1 VITCKDGSLLLD
13 GRPHFVYSGE
23 IHYFRLRPREWPRHL
38 RAARAAG
45 LNAVSSY
52 VPWLWHEGREGE
64 FDFTGRT
71 HPQRDLVRYLGL
83 VREHGLHFIARVGP
97 VSNAEMVNEGV
108 PGWLLADHPEVS
120 VQGRDLTN
128 LPHTTLLAYH
138 HPVFQRYVGRW
149 YDAVLPV
156 VAPHAHPRGPVIL
169 VQLDNEI
176 GMVHWLQKA
185 ADHGEDTQRRY
196 REFLRARYAG
206 DLERLNAAHGS
217 AWRDFAGIVQPAD
230 GDDRQEPRLL
240 RDWMAFYQRYYA
252 DYFGSLHARYRAH
265 GLELPVLANIPQ
277 FYDFDVRGRG
287 VYAPMTSMMFRD
299 FPAVVPGVL
308 LGGAYQMRRLDYEN
322 FHDIAVTTEVV
333 RMVGG
338 PDVPAACAEL
348 QTGIMRDRPRL
359 YPQDVELNLKTSA
372 AHGLDILNA
381 YMFSG
386 GRNEEGMGAFGTYHE
401 WQAPVAPEG
410 RRRAH
415 FAALRDF
422 GRQVRAFGP
431 RLAATRQRADVA
443 LGFYAPY
450 WTTEYL
456 PGPDVGTLEWQT
468 TNLFYDGL
476 ARLLQL
482 AHLNTAFLDLEATD
496 AGTLARRPV
505 LVVFSLEAMDEATQ
519 RKLADYVRGGGRL
532 LLNPGLPARGTGRE
546 ACTVLADFLGVR
558 AGGTVGGNARYRVG
572 RLEALAQGGLT
583 WFEAPDAEVLAVTMD
598 GRPCGLEVRRGKG
611 RALVLGF
618 GLNHMFDY
626 QVGMVRGFLARLGVR
641 PAVETDPDLQVV
653 LRAGERHGFLFV
665 ANFHDQPR
673 SGRVR
678 MTLPGER
685 RPAVF
690 PSRGRMTLGG
700 RRGYVLPLNLPLA
713 GGDVLRY
720 ASAEVLDVRGRGG
733 EHRLVLS
740 GAAGGEAE
748 VELVT
753 VAARATLDGRRLA
766 ARRVGRRLRVR
777 FATTG
782 SPQTLIVR

>member
-1 VITCKDGSLLLD
+1 VITCNEGRFLLD
-13 GRPHFVYSGE
+13 GCPHFVYSGE
-23 IHYFRLRPREWPRHL
+23 IHYFRLRPQEWPLHL

-45 LNAVSSY
+45 LNTVSSY
-52 VPWLWHEGREGE
+52 VPWLWHEAREGR

-71 HPQRDLVRYLGL
+71 HPQRDLVGYLEL
-83 VREHGLHFIARVGP
+83 VHEHGLHFIARVGP
-97 VSNAEMVNEGV
+97 VANAELVNEGV

-120 VQGRDLTN
+120 VRGREITN

-138 HPVFQRYVGRW
+138 HPVFQDYVGRW

-156 VAPHAHPRGPVIL
+156 VARHVHPRGPIVL

-185 ADHGEDTQRRY
+185 ADHGEGTERMY
-196 REFLRARYAG
+196 REFLRERYAG
-206 DLERLNAAHGS
+206 DLARLNAAHGS
-217 AWRDFAGIVQPAD
+217 AWGDFAEVIQPAD

-240 RDWMAFYQRYYA
+240 RDWMAFYQHYYA
-252 DYFGSLHARYRAH
+252 AYFGTLHARYRSH

-287 VYAPMTSMMFRD
+287 VFAPMTSMMFRD
-299 FPAVVPGVL
+299 FPAAVPGVL

-322 FHDIAVTTEVV
+322 FHDIAITTEVV
-333 RMVGG
+333 RMIGG
-338 PDVPAACAEL
+338 RDVPAACAEL
-348 QTGIMRDRPRL
+348 QTGILRDRPRL
-359 YPQDVELNLKTSA
+359 YPQDVELNLKTST

-386 GRNEEGMGAFGTYHE
+386 GRNEEGLGAFGTYHE
-401 WQAPVAPEG
+401 WQAAVAPDG
-410 RRRAH
+410 RRREH

-431 RLAATRQRADVA
+431 RLAATRKQTDVA

-456 PGPDVGTLEWQT
+456 VGPEVEALEWKK

-482 AHLNTAFLDLEATD
+482 AHLNTAFLDLEAI
-496 AGTLARRPV
+496 APAELARRPA
-505 LVVFSLEAMDEATQ
+505 LVVFSLGAMDAATQ
-519 RKLADYVRGGGRL
+519 QKLVDYVRGGGRL
-532 LLNPGLPARGTGRE
+532 LLNPELPVRGAGRE
-546 ACTVLADFLGVR
+546 ACTILADFLGARV
-558 AGGTVGGNARYRVG
+558 GGTVGGNALYHVG
-572 RLEALAQGGLT
+572 GQEALAQGGIT
-583 WFEAPDAEVLAVTMD
+583 WFEAPGATVVAEAGA
-598 GRPCGLEVRRGKG
+598 GRPCGLDIRREGG
-611 RALVLGF
+611 QALVLGF

-626 QVGMVRGFLARLGVR
+626 QVGMMRDFMARLGVR
-641 PAVETDPDLQVV
+641 PAVETDPDLQVC
-653 LRAGERHGFLFV
+653 LREGDGHGFLFV

-678 MTLPGER
+678 MTLPGES
-685 RPAVF
+685 RPGVF
-690 PSRGRMTLGG
+690 PSRGRMTVGG
-700 RRGYVLPLNLPLA
+700 RRCYVLPLNLPLA
-713 GGDVLRY
+713 GGDVLRC

-733 EHRLVLS
+733 EHRLVLC
-740 GAAGGEAE
+740 GAGGGEAE
-748 VELVT
+748 VELLT
-753 VAARATLDGRRLA
+753 AARHATLDRHRVAVTRR
-766 ARRVGRRLRVR
+766 GRRLRVR

-782 SPQTLIVR
+782 KPQTLVVR